1 MPAASAEFFMWV
13 SKKVEEIQTHAGG
26 CDGSRKRRLFSLF
39 CVYLLL
45 PTEVSFYREI
55 SVDSK

>member
-1 MPAASAEFFMWV
+1 MLAASAEFFLWV

-26 CDGSRKRRLFSLF
+26 CDGSRKRRWFSLF

-45 PTEVSFYREI
+45 PTVVSFYREI
-55 SVDSK
+55 SIDLK